1 VANRDEQADTSRTG
15 AGRPSRE
22 SKTETIPDYL
32 VHAELVVNG
41 NMTGRKKERPAG

>member
-1 VANRDEQADTSRTG
+1 MAGRDENADASKTG
-15 AGRPSRE
+15 PSPSRE
-22 SKTETIPDYL
+22 SKTMAIPDHL

>member
-1 VANRDEQADTSRTG
+1 VANRDEQADTSKTG

-22 SKTETIPDYL
+22 SKMADVTDYL
-32 VHAELVVNG
+32 VHAELVVTG